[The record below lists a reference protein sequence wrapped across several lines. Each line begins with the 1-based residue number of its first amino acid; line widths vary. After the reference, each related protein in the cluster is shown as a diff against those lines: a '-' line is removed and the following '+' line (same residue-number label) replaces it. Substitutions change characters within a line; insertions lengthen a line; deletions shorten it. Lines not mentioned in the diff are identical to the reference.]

1 MPYVPVDI
9 VCYRKYGHNEIDE
22 PMFTQPLMY
31 KVIKQHPSAHQVYA
45 TKLVEEG
52 SMNPEEIKTIQ
63 DNVTTT
69 LEREFNDSKAGPH
82 NRSLSV
88 QLQHL

>member
-1 MPYVPVDI
+1 MPSYEPGPPQPPDPNVP
-9 VCYRKYGHNEIDE
+9 YQLG
-22 PMFTQPLMY
+22 PAPALQ
-31 KVIKQHPSAHQVYA
+31 VIKKHPSAHQLYA

-69 LEREFNDSKAGPH
+69 LEREFADSKAGSIVPF
-82 NRSLSV
+82 SV
-88 QLQHL
+88 QLLHLCGIL